1 MLMPYFLYKIFSG
14 KRFELL
20 ERFDSYRE
28 ARHQARE
35 RRAHLMP
42 EDDYSI
48 KVMFAKDPE
57 EAERQM
63 SEERE
68 PRPLGEDA

>member
-1 MLMPYFLYKIFSG
+1 MPYFLYKVFPG
-14 KRFELL
+14 KKFELI
-20 ERFDSYRE
+20 EPYQAYRE
-28 ARHQARE
+28 AREAARK
-35 RRAHLMP
+35 RRAEMTGNEP
-42 EDDYSI
+42 YQV

-57 EAERQM
+57 QAERLM